1 MANSELSAI
10 MSHTAVDNKSAVA
23 ALFQAALHRAYPEL
37 QTIDAAF
44 TVAVEQPKNPDH
56 GHFAVNSALH
66 LSKKLGKKPRD
77 IAEAIVAALP
87 ASSLLATT
95 PEIAGPGFINVRLS
109 RQAETQIIK
118 TIAIQRDKFGQGN
131 IGQGEKLMVEFVSA
145 NPTGP
150 LHVGHGRG
158 AAIGDTMARL
168 LAAQGYA
175 VTREFYYNDAGAQ
188 INNLAASVV
197 ARLKERAGVD
207 AAFPEDGYR
216 GDYIREIAERYATE
230 HPADANG
237 DNVDAV
243 RAYAVAALRHEQDL
257 DLKAFDVSFDNY
269 FLESSIY
276 TDGLVEKTIATLI
289 ANGHTYEEGGA
300 LWLRTTQWGDD
311 KDRVMRKSDGTFTY
325 FVPDIAY
332 HVTKWQRGFTR
343 AITELGADHHG
354 SLMRVKA
361 GLQAM
366 QLGVREGYP
375 DYVLHQMITVMR
387 GGEEVKISKRAGS
400 YVTLR
405 DLIDEVGRDATRYFF
420 IMRKSDSQLT
430 FDIDLAKSHS
440 EDNPVYYVQ
449 YAHARICRVLEQWGG
464 DVAQLNDADLSPLA
478 SAYESALLRML
489 AEFPEV
495 LAAAARELSPHLVA
509 NYLGELAAK
518 LHTYYN
524 AERFLLDDESLKH
537 ARLALI
543 VAVRQVIRNGLT
555 VLGVS
560 APEKM

>member
-1 MANSELSAI
+1 MTNYAFIAAMVTSN
-10 MSHTAVDNKSAVA
+10 DNKTALA
-23 ALFQAALHRAYPEL
+23 ELFQQALL
-37 QTIDAAF
+37 KAF
-44 TVAVEQPKNPDH
+44 PAIADEASPFIIAVEKPKNPEH
-56 GHFAVNSALH
+56 GHFAVNSALQ
-66 LSKKLGKKPRD
+66 LAKKLAKKPRE
-77 IAEAIVAALP
+77 IAEALVAALP
-87 ASSLLATT
+87 PSDLLAGT

-109 RQAETQIIK
+109 RDAETRIVKIVSQLG
-118 TIAIQRDKFGQGN
+118 ADFGMSAVGN
-131 IGQGEKLMVEFVSA
+131 HEKVMIEFVSA

-158 AAIGDTMARL
+158 AAIGDTLARL
-168 LAAQGYA
+168 LSAQGYQ
-175 VTREFYYNDAGAQ
+175 VSREFYYNDAGAQ
-188 INNLAASVV
+188 INNLAASVA
-197 ARLKERAGVD
+197 ARLKEKAGLD
-207 AAFPEDGYR
+207 APFPEDGYR
-216 GDYIREIAERYATE
+216 GHYIVEIAERYSLE
-230 HPADANG
+230 HPNDTRGENL
-237 DNVDAV
+237 DEV
-243 RAYAVAALRHEQDL
+243 RKFAVAALRHEQDL
-257 DLKAFDVSFDNY
+257 DLKAFDVRFDNY

-276 TDGLVEKTIATLI
+276 TDGLVEKTVNQLM
-289 ANGHTYEEGGA
+289 ANGHTFEEGGA
-300 LWLRTTQWGDD
+300 LWLRTTPFGDD

-325 FVPDIAY
+325 FLPDVAY

-366 QLGVREGYP
+366 EMGVPLGYP

-464 DVAQLNDADLSPLA
+464 DVATLTRADISPLT
-478 SAYESALLRML
+478 SVYESELMRTL
-489 AEFPEV
+489 ADFPET
-495 LAAAARELSPHLVA
+495 LSLAARELAPHIVA
-509 NYLGELAAK
+509 NYLGDLAAK
-518 LHTYYN
+518 LHSYYN
-524 AERFLLDDESLKH
+524 AERFLLDDEALKH

-543 VAVRQVIRNGLT
+543 VAVRQVIRNGLA

>member
-1 MANSELSAI
+1 
-10 MSHTAVDNKSAVA
+10 MSPSFDNTIDNKTAVAQ
-23 ALFQAALHRAYPEL
+23 LFQGAVFAAFPQLRDESP
-37 QTIDAAF
+37 AF
-44 TVAVEQPKNPDH
+44 TVAVEKPKNPDH
-56 GHFAVNSALH
+56 GHFAINSALH
-66 LSKKLGKKPRD
+66 LTKKLGKKPRE
-77 IAEAIVAALP
+77 IADAIVAALP
-87 ASSLLATT
+87 ASSLLANT

-109 RQAETQIIK
+109 RQAETRIVK
-118 TIAIQRDKFGQGN
+118 SIAAAGASFGRSN
-131 IGQGEKLMVEFVSA
+131 IGNGEKLMVEFVSA

-158 AAIGDTMARL
+158 AAIGDTLARL
-168 LAAQGYA
+168 LDAQGYA

-188 INNLAASVV
+188 INNLAASVI
-197 ARLKERAGVD
+197 ARLRERAGID
-207 AAFPEDGYR
+207 APFPEDGYR
-216 GDYIREIAERYATE
+216 GDYIKEIAERYATE
-230 HPADANG
+230 YPADAQG
-237 DNVDAV
+237 ENVDAV
-243 RAYAVAALRHEQDL
+243 RAFAVAALRHEQDL
-257 DLKAFDVSFDNY
+257 DLKAFEVKFENY

-276 TDGLVEKTIATLI
+276 TDGLVDKTIATLI

-311 KDRVMRKSDGTFTY
+311 KDRVMRKSDGTYTY

-354 SLMRVKA
+354 SLTRVKA

-430 FDIDLAKSHS
+430 FDIDLAKSRS

-464 DVAQLNDADLSPLA
+464 DVASLNDADLTPLA
-478 SAYESALLRML
+478 SAYESTLLRLL
-489 AEFPEV
+489 AEFPET
-495 LAAAARELSPHLVA
+495 LAVAARELSPHLVA
-509 NYLGELAAK
+509 SYLGELAAAM
-518 LHTYYN
+518 HTYYN
-524 AERFLLDDESLKH
+524 AERFLLDDEGLKR

-543 VAVRQVIRNGLT
+543 VAVRQVIRNGLG

-560 APEKM
+560 APDKM

>member
-1 MANSELSAI
+1 MVTSN
-10 MSHTAVDNKSAVA
+10 DNKTALA
-23 ALFQAALHRAYPEL
+23 ELFQQALL
-37 QTIDAAF
+37 KAF
-44 TVAVEQPKNPDH
+44 PAIADEASPFLIAVEKPKNPEH
-56 GHFAVNSALH
+56 GHFAVNSALQ
-66 LSKKLGKKPRD
+66 LARKLAKKPRE
-77 IAEAIVAALP
+77 IAEALVAALP
-87 ASSLLATT
+87 PSDLLAGT

-109 RQAETQIIK
+109 RDAETRIVKIVSQLG
-118 TIAIQRDKFGQGN
+118 ADFGMSAVGN
-131 IGQGEKLMVEFVSA
+131 HEKVMIEFVSA

-158 AAIGDTMARL
+158 AAIGDTLARL
-168 LAAQGYA
+168 LSAQGYQ
-175 VTREFYYNDAGAQ
+175 VSREFYYNDAGAQ
-188 INNLAASVV
+188 INNLAASVA
-197 ARLKERAGVD
+197 ARLKEKAGLD
-207 AAFPEDGYR
+207 APFPEDGYR
-216 GDYIREIAERYATE
+216 GHYIVEIAERYSLE
-230 HPADANG
+230 HPNDTRGENL
-237 DNVDAV
+237 DEV
-243 RAYAVAALRHEQDL
+243 RKFAVAALRHEQDL
-257 DLKAFDVSFDNY
+257 DLKAFDVRFDNY

-276 TDGLVEKTIATLI
+276 TDGLVEKTVNQLM
-289 ANGHTYEEGGA
+289 ANGHTFEEGGA
-300 LWLRTTQWGDD
+300 LWLRTTPFGDD

-325 FVPDIAY
+325 FLPDVAY

-366 QLGVREGYP
+366 EMGVPLGYP

-464 DVAQLNDADLSPLA
+464 DVATLTRADISPLT
-478 SAYESALLRML
+478 SVYESELMRTL
-489 AEFPEV
+489 ADFPET
-495 LAAAARELSPHLVA
+495 LSLAARELAPHLVA
-509 NYLGELAAK
+509 NYLGDLAAK

-524 AERFLLDDESLKH
+524 AERFLLDDEALKH

-543 VAVRQVIRNGLT
+543 VAVRQVIRNGLA

>member
-1 MANSELSAI
+1 
-10 MSHTAVDNKSAVA
+10 MSHSAFSGYLDNRSAVA
-23 ALFQAALHRAYPEL
+23 ALFQAAVF
-37 QTIDAAF
+37 DAFPALRDDSPQF
-44 TVAVEQPKNPDH
+44 VVAVEQPKNPDH

-66 LSKKLGKKPRD
+66 LTKRLGKKPRE
-77 IAEAIVAALP
+77 IAESIVAALK
-87 ASSLLATT
+87 ADNGLLASR

-109 RQAETQIIK
+109 RHAETQVIH
-118 TIAIQRDKFGQGN
+118 AIRALGDEFGKSHVGN
-131 IGQGEKLMVEFVSA
+131 DAPLMVEFVSA

-158 AAIGDTMARL
+158 AAIGDTLARL
-168 LAAQGYA
+168 LDSQGYK

-188 INNLAASVV
+188 INNLAASVT
-197 ARLKERAGVD
+197 ARLKERAGV
-207 AAFPEDGYR
+207 ACEFPEDGYR
-216 GDYIREIAERYATE
+216 GDYIREIAERYAAQ
-230 HPADANG
+230 HPEDLLGNQT
-237 DNVDAV
+237 DQV
-243 RAYAVAALRHEQDL
+243 RGFAVAALRHEQDL
-257 DLKAFDVSFDNY
+257 DLKAFDVQFDNY
-269 FLESSIY
+269 YLESSIY
-276 TDGLVEKTIATLI
+276 TDGLVEKTVAQLV

-300 LWLRTTQWGDD
+300 LWLRTTTFGDD
-311 KDRVMRKSDGTFTY
+311 KDRVMRKSDGTYTY

-332 HVTKWQRGFTR
+332 HVTKFQRGFGR

-366 QLGVREGYP
+366 GLGIPPGYP

-420 IMRKSDSQLT
+420 LMRKSDSQLT
-430 FDIDLAKSHS
+430 FDIDLAKSRS

-464 DVAQLNDADLSPLA
+464 DVTSLSDADLSRLE
-478 SAYESALLRML
+478 SSYESTLLRSI
-489 AEFPEV
+489 ADFPET
-495 LAAAARELSPHLVA
+495 LAIAARELSPHLIA
-509 NYLGELAAK
+509 NYLSDIAAK
-518 LHTYYN
+518 MHTYYN
-524 AERFLLDDESLKH
+524 AERFLLDDVGLTH

-543 VAVRQVIRNGLT
+543 VAVRQVIRNGLR

-560 APEKM
+560 APERM

>member
-1 MANSELSAI
+1 MPPF
-10 MSHTAVDNKSAVA
+10 TDNKSAVA
-23 ALFQAALHRAYPEL
+23 GLFQTALF
-37 QTIDAAF
+37 AAF
-44 TVAVEQPKNPDH
+44 PALKDETPPFAIAVEKPKNPEH
-56 GHFAVNSALH
+56 GHFAVNGALH
-66 LSKKLGKKPRD
+66 LAKKLGKKPRE

-87 ASSLLATT
+87 ASTLLAGT

-109 RQAETQIIK
+109 REAETRIVK
-118 TIAIQRDKFGQGN
+118 DIALLGEKFGECQVGN
-131 IGQGEKLMVEFVSA
+131 HEKVMVEFVSA

-158 AAIGDTMARL
+158 AAIGDTLARL
-168 LAAQGYA
+168 LSTQGFD
-175 VTREFYYNDAGAQ
+175 VSREFYYNDAGVQ
-188 INNLAASVV
+188 INNLAQSVI
-197 ARLKERAGVD
+197 ARLKERAGFD
-207 AAFPEDGYR
+207 AEFPEGGYR
-216 GDYIREIAERYATE
+216 GDYIKEIAERYATE
-230 HPADANG
+230 CPSDALG
-237 DNVDAV
+237 DNTEAV
-243 RAYAVAALRHEQDL
+243 SKYAVAALRHEQDL
-257 DLKAFDVSFDNY
+257 DLKAFEVQFDMHY
-269 FLESSIY
+269 LESSIY
-276 TDGLVEKTIATLI
+276 TEGLVEKTVNHLI
-289 ANGHTYEEGGA
+289 EKGHTYEEGGA
-300 LWLRTTQWGDD
+300 LWLKSTEYGDD
-311 KDRVMRKSDGTFTY
+311 KDRVMRKSDGTYTY

-332 HVTKWQRGFTR
+332 HVTKWQRGYTR

-354 SLMRVKA
+354 TLMRVKA

-366 QLGVREGYP
+366 ELGVPQGYP

-387 GGEEVKISKRAGS
+387 GGVEVKISKRAGS

-464 DVAQLNDADLSPLA
+464 DILSLAHADLSSLG
-478 SAYESALLRML
+478 SAYESELLRTL
-489 AEFPEV
+489 ADFPETLS
-495 LAAAARELSPHLVA
+495 LATRELSPHIVA

-518 LHTYYN
+518 MHTYYN
-524 AERFLLDDESLKH
+524 AERFLIDNEALKL

-543 VAVRQVIRNGLT
+543 KAVRQVLKNGLA